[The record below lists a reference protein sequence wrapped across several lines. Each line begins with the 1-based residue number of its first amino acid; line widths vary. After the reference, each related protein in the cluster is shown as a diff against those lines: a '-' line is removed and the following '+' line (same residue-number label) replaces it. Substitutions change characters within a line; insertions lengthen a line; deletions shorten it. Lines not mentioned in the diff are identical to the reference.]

1 MAHAYR
7 VLIVQVWSSECSA
20 SRHLC
25 LTGLGLKTHDGDYR
39 KRALGL
45 STHLGLW
52 ALVLMIMMSIIL
64 TKKSVLEKGDQKR
77 KSPFNKYSDNVIT
90 RWWWQKIPSI
100 EICGDALL
108 TRWHNPP
115 LSPSLTVMSLPRMR
129 QGTLKGT
136 WVKRGTR
143 ENVFFCGR
151 NKLRQSARWEKGPD
165 KHVLTPFY
173 GGLYLRADPLGLC
186 RLPLDRSRPS
196 FNGSCTD
203 SINLTNWCH

>member
-1 MAHAYR
+1 MLTIPPSVFDRTWSEDTWWWLSQACSQTLGPPWTLSSCLDDHDDYDDEHHIY
-7 VLIVQVWSSECSA
+7 LIS
-20 SRHLC
+20 
-25 LTGLGLKTHDGDYR
+25 
-39 KRALGL
+39 
-45 STHLGLW
+45 
-52 ALVLMIMMSIIL
+52 
-64 TKKSVLEKGDQKR
+64 KKSVLEKGDKKW
-77 KSPFNKYSDNVIT
+77 KSPFNKYSDNVIA
-90 RWWWQKIPSI
+90 RWRWQKIPSI
-100 EICGDALL
+100 EICGDALS
-108 TRWHNPP
+108 TRWHNPS

-186 RLPLDRSRPS
+186 RLPLERSRPS

-203 SINLTNWCH
+203 SINLTNWGH